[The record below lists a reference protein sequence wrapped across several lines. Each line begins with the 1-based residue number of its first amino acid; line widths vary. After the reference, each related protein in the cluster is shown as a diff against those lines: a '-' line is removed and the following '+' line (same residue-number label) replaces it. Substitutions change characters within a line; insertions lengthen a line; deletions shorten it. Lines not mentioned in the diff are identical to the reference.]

1 MIDKNIRPHLFDLQ
15 ELLLST
21 KNCSGLKLREKNRR
35 VKHIE
40 KQIKRFRSGLEIEE
54 YKQWNG
60 NF

>member
-54 YKQWNG
+54 YKQ
-60 NF
+60 